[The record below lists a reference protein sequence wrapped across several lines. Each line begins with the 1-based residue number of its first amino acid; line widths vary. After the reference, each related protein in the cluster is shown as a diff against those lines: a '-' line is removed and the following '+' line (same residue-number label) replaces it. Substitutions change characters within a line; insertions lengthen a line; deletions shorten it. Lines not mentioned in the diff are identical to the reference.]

1 MKQLCVLISLVG
13 LACGA
18 SGSAE
23 PTPAASQEARS
34 SSTRASPMR
43 GTAWVIFGA
52 DTVVAEVAR
61 TADERAQGLM
71 HRDAVPDGTGMLFV
85 FDEPDIRSFWMQNTY
100 VALDV
105 AFMDSGYRITEI
117 QQMEPE
123 TTELHT
129 SQQPSLV
136 ALEVRKGWFAEQGIE
151 AGARA
156 HIVFGAR

>member
-1 MKQLCVLISLVG
+1 MKRMSALLCLTG
-13 LACGA
+13 LACSA
-18 SGSAE
+18 SGNAE
-23 PTPAASQEARS
+23 PRPASTQEAGATT
-34 SSTRASPMR
+34 TRAVPMR
-43 GTAWVIFGA
+43 GTAWVIFGS

-71 HRDAVPDGTGMLFV
+71 NREAVPDGTGMLFV
-85 FDEPDIRSFWMQNTY
+85 FDEPDVRSFWMRDTF

-129 SQQPSLV
+129 SKQPALV
-136 ALEVRKGWFAEQGIE
+136 ALEVRKGWFAEHGI
-151 AGARA
+151 GPGDRA
-156 HIVFGAR
+156 EIVFGAR